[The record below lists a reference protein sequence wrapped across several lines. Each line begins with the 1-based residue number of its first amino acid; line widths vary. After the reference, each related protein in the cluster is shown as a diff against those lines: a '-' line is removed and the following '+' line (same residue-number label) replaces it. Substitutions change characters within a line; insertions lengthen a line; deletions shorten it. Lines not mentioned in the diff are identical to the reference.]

1 MAETNSSAM
10 HEIAQ
15 QVRAARTDLGWPQ
28 GLLAAG
34 AGVSRPSVA
43 RLEAGEDVSTD
54 TLSKISEVLGLK
66 LTLAEVPPDDDQ

>member
-10 HEIAQ
+10 AEIAQ
-15 QVRAARTDLGWPQ
+15 QVRVARTDLGWSQ
-28 GLLAAG
+28 GLLAAK

-43 RLEAGEDVSTD
+43 RVEASEAVSTD

-66 LTLAEVPPDDDQ
+66 LTLAAVQPDAH

>member
-1 MAETNSSAM
+1 MAETDSTAM
-10 HEIAQ
+10 SGIAM
-15 QVRAARTDLGWPQ
+15 QVCVARKDLGWSQ
-28 GLLAAG
+28 GLLAAK

-43 RLEAGEDVSTD
+43 RVEASDAVSTD

>member
-10 HEIAQ
+10 NEIAQ

-28 GLLAAG
+28 GLLAAR